1 MTKTYNYIQEAIN
14 DKHLVM
20 YQKYLLVLQTA
31 HHIIATSLA
40 ISNTKERESW
50 GEYNGMSSEEMIK
63 LYDDIYPSKH
73 LLEMQ
78 ERIKEIQEYFMTE
91 IERIKPSN

>member
-40 ISNTKERESW
+40 SN
-50 GEYNGMSSEEMIK
+50 
-63 LYDDIYPSKH
+63 PSVFI
-73 LLEMQ
+73 LS
-78 ERIKEIQEYFMTE
+78 II
-91 IERIKPSN
+91 